1 MTQTAPVFAEGL
13 DDICQEFLVESYE
26 NLDELD
32 RALVALEQD
41 PGSRPLIASIFR
53 TIHTIKGTSGFLAFT
68 RLESVTHVGENVLS
82 KLRDGHLTLTPEITT
97 TLLRLV
103 DTVRELLG
111 TIEASGREGEVDI
124 DPVVALLNDVL
135 EGRTGADAPA
145 PVAESVVEMVE
156 ELIVVETA
164 DTLEILEV
172 VQTVA
177 VAVPVVAE
185 PAPPAVLEPIAS
197 PAPASVPEQLQHDP
211 VDADDHEPGDGPARR
226 SVADSTIRVDVGL
239 LDQLMRMVGELV
251 LTRNQVLQHVGDL
264 QHIQLQRASQ
274 RLNLIATELQD
285 GVMKTRMQPIDH
297 IWQRLP
303 RVVRDLGAQC
313 GKTVELTMEG
323 RETELDRS
331 LLEAVKDPLTH
342 LVRNAVDHG
351 LEAPAVRVAAGKPAE
366 GTLSL
371 RAFHEGGQV
380 VVEVADDGRGIDPAA
395 VGAKAL
401 DNGLVTRDE
410 LAAMSERDIVDLV
423 FRPGFSTAAEV
434 TNVSGRGVGMDVVRT
449 NIEKIGGTV
458 DLSTAVGIGTTVRV
472 RIPLTL
478 AIIPALLVG
487 EGGDHYA
494 IPQLNLLELVRLDPE
509 APQGGI
515 ENVAGARVLRL
526 RGHLL
531 PLVFLHEQLGLPA
544 PEGGAAANVVVL
556 SSDNVHFG
564 LVVHDIADTQ
574 EIVVRPLSRQ
584 IKHVEAFA
592 GATITG
598 DGRVALILDVAGLA
612 ARATAHWQSSVA
624 ARATEAE
631 VRVQESNTVRLL
643 ICEVGEGRRV
653 ALPMDDLARLE
664 EFETAQIEQAG
675 DVQVVQYRGTLL
687 EVVDLAVRL
696 GISYST
702 SDRASHPVVVHHRA
716 GGPDIG
722 LLVESILD
730 VVEQEVV
737 MSSVGD
743 RYGLLGSAVLQG
755 IVTDVVDVAA
765 LVGSGEV
772 LHV

>member
-82 KLRDGHLTLTPEITT
+82 QLRDGHLTLTPEITT

-111 TIEASGREGEVDI
+111 TIEANGREGDVDI
-124 DPVVALLNDVL
+124 DPVVAMLGDVL
-135 EGRTGADAPA
+135 EGRIGAPA
-145 PVAESVVEMVE
+145 AAPEPAVEHVTETVLLEEIVVVEADGAVE
-156 ELIVVETA
+156 IIDVVETV
-164 DTLEILEV
+164 EV
-172 VQTVA
+172 D
-177 VAVPVVAE
+177 VPVAAAE
-185 PAPPAVLEPIAS
+185 PATVPVPVIAAPAVTE
-197 PAPASVPEQLQHDP
+197 PASYDAHP
-211 VDADDHEPGDGPARR
+211 ADDQESVRR

-313 GKTVELTMEG
+313 GKSVELVMEG
-323 RETELDRS
+323 QETELDRS

-401 DNGLVTRDE
+401 DKGLVTRDE
-410 LAAMSERDIVDLV
+410 LAAMSERDIIDLV

-458 DLSTAVGIGTTVRV
+458 DLSTAVGLGTTVRV

-487 EGGDHYA
+487 EGGDYYA

-509 APQGGI
+509 TAGGGI

-526 RGHLL
+526 RGRLL
-531 PLVFLHEQLGLPA
+531 PLVFLHEQLGLPL
-544 PEGGAAANVVVL
+544 PEGDVAANVVVL
-556 SSDNVHFG
+556 SSDNVQFG

-624 ARATEAE
+624 ARAAEAE
-631 VRVQESNTVRLL
+631 VRVQESNKVRLL

-653 ALPMDDLARLE
+653 ALPMDQLARLE
-664 EFETAQIEQAG
+664 EFEASQIEQAG
-675 DVQVVQYRGTLL
+675 DVQVVQYRDALL

-696 GISYST
+696 GISYAT
-702 SDRASHPVVVHHRA
+702 PDRNAHPVVVHHRS

-722 LLVESILD
+722 LIVDSILD

-743 RYGLLGSAVLQG
+743 RYGLIGSAVLQG
-755 IVTDVVDVAA
+755 IVTDVIDVAA
-765 LVGSGEV
+765 LVGAGEV

>member
-1 MTQTAPVFAEGL
+1 MTQMAPVFAEGL

-53 TIHTIKGTSGFLAFT
+53 TIHTIKGTSGFLAFS

-82 KLRDGHLTLTPEITT
+82 QLRDGHLTLTPEITT

-135 EGRTGADAPA
+135 EGRIGTAAPA
-145 PVAESVVEMVE
+145 PVETVTETVVVE
-156 ELIVVETA
+156 ELVVVEEDGA
-164 DTLEILEV
+164 VEILDV
-172 VQTVA
+172 VESLQVDVPFAAAQQTA
-177 VAVPVVAE
+177 QPAAPV
-185 PAPPAVLEPIAS
+185 
-197 PAPASVPEQLQHDP
+197 ASVALPAMPEQASYDVP
-211 VDADDHEPGDGPARR
+211 EAETDARR

-313 GKTVELTMEG
+313 GKSVELTMEG

-401 DNGLVTRDE
+401 DKGLVTRDE
-410 LAAMSERDIVDLV
+410 LAAMSERDIIDLV

-487 EGGDHYA
+487 EGGDYYA

-509 APQGGI
+509 AAEGGI

-526 RGHLL
+526 RGRLL
-531 PLVFLHEQLGLPA
+531 PLVFLHEQLGLEA
-544 PEGGAAANVVVL
+544 PEGDVAANVVVL
-556 SSDNVHFG
+556 SSDNVQFG

-624 ARATEAE
+624 ARAAEAE

-653 ALPMDDLARLE
+653 ALPMDQLARLE
-664 EFETAQIEQAG
+664 EFESSQIEQAG
-675 DVQVVQYRGTLL
+675 DVQVVQYRDALL

-696 GISYST
+696 GISYGT
-702 SDRASHPVVVHHRA
+702 PDRTSHPVVVHHRE

-722 LLVESILD
+722 LVVESILD

-755 IVTDVVDVAA
+755 IVTDVIDVAA